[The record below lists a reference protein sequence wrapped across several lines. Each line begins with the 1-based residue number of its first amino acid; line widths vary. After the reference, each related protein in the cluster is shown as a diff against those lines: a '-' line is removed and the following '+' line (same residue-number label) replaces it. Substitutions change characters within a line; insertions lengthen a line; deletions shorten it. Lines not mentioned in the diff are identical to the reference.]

1 MAVANGTITE
11 MSFLYQQIFK
21 IDFDAGIHTRISL
34 AVLIPLFFIFVNG
47 VMLFALRSKSVF
59 YETPRYI
66 LFGHM
71 LINDSVLLSVTTIM
85 YILASI
91 PMQITKALCALFV
104 FISHCTFRN
113 SPLTLA
119 VMSLERYVAICFP
132 LRHCNIAT
140 PRRTNIILGFIWI
153 LSSLNIAIDIIYLV
167 LVLIVNPSSLSDN
180 IFCTYEKLFVAKWQ
194 MDKAQGFEIF
204 YFVSVALIIIF
215 TYIRIMITARSV
227 TSDKDSAKKAL
238 RTVLLH
244 LIQLCLCL
252 TTFLY
257 ATIEKALYMMSG
269 NNPPFFLTLRYLNY
283 ITVLILPRCLSP
295 LIYGVRD
302 KALLPLFK
310 YYFCYCSGRARPSVN
325 VH

>member
-1 MAVANGTITE
+1 MAKANGTITE
-11 MSFLYQQIFK
+11 VSFLYQQIFK

-34 AVLIPLFFIFVNG
+34 AVLIPLFFIFVNC
-47 VMLFALRSKSVF
+47 VMLFALGSKSVF

-71 LINDSVLLSVTTIM
+71 LVNDSVHLSVTTIM
-85 YILASI
+85 YILGSI
-91 PMQITKALCALFV
+91 PMQITKALCAFFV

-119 VMSLERYVAICFP
+119 VMSLERYLAICFP
-132 LRHCNIAT
+132 LRHYNIAT
-140 PRRTNIILGFIWI
+140 PRKTNIILGFIWI
-153 LSSLNIAIDIIYLV
+153 LSSLNIAIDIIL
-167 LVLIVNPSSLSDN
+167 LLIVNPSSLSDN

-194 MDKAQGFEIF
+194 MDKAQGFDIL
-204 YFVSVALIIIF
+204 YFVSVAVIIIF

-257 ATIEKALYMMSG
+257 ATIVKALYMMSG
-269 NNPPFFLTLRYLNY
+269 NNPPFFLTLRYLTY
-283 ITVLILPRCLSP
+283 ITFLIMPRCLSP
-295 LIYGVRD
+295 LIYGLRD
-302 KALLPLFK
+302 MTLLPVFK
-310 YYFCYCSGRARPSVN
+310 YYFCYRSGRARPSVN